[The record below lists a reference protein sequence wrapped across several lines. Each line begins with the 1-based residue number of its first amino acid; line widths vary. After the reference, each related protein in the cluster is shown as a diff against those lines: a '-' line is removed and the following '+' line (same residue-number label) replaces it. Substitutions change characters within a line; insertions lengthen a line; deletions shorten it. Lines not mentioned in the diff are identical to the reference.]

1 MTMIAIPC
9 NLGKYMAMMA
19 NAKHEWINGHES
31 KHDYRDPKVKPKIHM
46 DSATIIRIHM
56 AMSQNMSE
64 P

>member
-1 MTMIAIPC
+1 MQNM
-9 NLGKYMAMMA
+9 NESMAMSQNMT
-19 NAKHEWINGHES
+19 N
-31 KHDYRDPKVKPKIHM
+31 YRDPIVKPKIHM